1 MYTVTVIGWRRRM
14 TDWRRV
20 SGGGCCGCAGFAD
33 SSKDSIPAS
42 FSGAIMTK
50 ANPTTNNAQTPHAF
64 VIARFLAGLLSTSHA
79 MRHAPAALVGFIFA
93 GPSYFNCFFNQLYR
107 IEGIETTCSS
117 RRKMKVLLFAA
128 ILPCLSTSFTA
139 PTGAFVAPRTAVSKT
154 GQTTAAAQRSSLIMQ
169 ALEDGT
175 NVDGVGANGTAE
187 KKKVIV
193 LGGDGFCGW
202 PTSLHLSDQGH
213 DVVIV
218 DNLSRR
224 NIDTE
229 LGCSSLTPI
238 QSPDV
243 SARARCIWGDCRS
256 CGFTKSSRLCWA

>member
-1 MYTVTVIGWRRRM
+1 
-14 TDWRRV
+14 
-20 SGGGCCGCAGFAD
+20 
-33 SSKDSIPAS
+33 
-42 FSGAIMTK
+42 
-50 ANPTTNNAQTPHAF
+50 
-64 VIARFLAGLLSTSHA
+64 
-79 MRHAPAALVGFIFA
+79 
-93 GPSYFNCFFNQLYR
+93 
-107 IEGIETTCSS
+107 
-117 RRKMKVLLFAA
+117 MKVLFFAA

-139 PTGAFVAPRTAVSKT
+139 PSGAFVAPRTAVSKT
-154 GQTTAAAQRSSLIMQ
+154 GQTAAAQRSSPVLQ

-238 QSPDV
+238 QSMDV
-243 SARARCIWGDCRS
+243 SVCVQGNLVCASCIWRCCLIFGDM
-256 CGFTKSSRLCWA
+256 G

>member
-1 MYTVTVIGWRRRM
+1 M
-14 TDWRRV
+14 
-20 SGGGCCGCAGFAD
+20 
-33 SSKDSIPAS
+33 
-42 FSGAIMTK
+42 
-50 ANPTTNNAQTPHAF
+50 
-64 VIARFLAGLLSTSHA
+64 
-79 MRHAPAALVGFIFA
+79 PAALVGFIFA
-93 GPSYFNCFFNQLYR
+93 GPTYFHFFNQLYR

-243 SARARCIWGDCRS
+243 SACARCIWGNCRTR
-256 CGFTKSSRLCWA
+256 GFTKSSRL